1 MENFLT
7 FNTFITQN
15 VLIVFYYLGA
25 LLMPILLYLY
35 RGVLLERVSLL
46 KSVSDRLR
54 DFYGKFGLREKI
66 LFWLVFLT
74 LFLCMELCWRMIF
87 EAMIGYFDMH
97 DYLYRLS
104 NQPGR

>member
-1 MENFLT
+1 MEDFLS
-7 FNTFITQN
+7 FNRFITQD

-25 LLMPILLYLY
+25 LLMPILLYLF
-35 RGVLLERVSLL
+35 RGYLLEHVSFF
-46 KSVSDRLR
+46 KTVSDRLR
-54 DFYGKFGLREKI
+54 TFYGKFGLKEKI

-97 DYLYRLS
+97 DYLYQIMR
-104 NQPGR
+104 QTR